1 MLRHPTTDHDSLYY
15 IINMADKKPYT
26 ISRGF
31 DGMTTLT
38 IGGLSDHFKD
48 RKVLNSFALQLAEQI
63 SNRRTG
69 IFHLQDM
76 SDGTLGIV
84 MHKSGHIIKAKDY
97 EQAMKLAEMICTE
110 TDDSS
115 T

>member
-1 MLRHPTTDHDSLYY
+1 
-15 IINMADKKPYT
+15 MADKKPYT
-26 ISRGF
+26 ISQGF
-31 DGMTTLT
+31 DGMMTLT
-38 IGGLSDHFKD
+38 IAGMSDHFKD
-48 RKVLNSFALQLAEQI
+48 RKVLHSFALQLAEEI

-76 SDGTLGIV
+76 PDGTLGIV

-97 EQAMKLAEMICTE
+97 EQAMKLAEMLCNE
-110 TDDSS
+110 TGGSS